1 MKENVETIGTG
12 VIGTVLVQG
21 AEAVQNIGPE
31 EISTLGQLLIQL
43 AIGIATIWKIIKKPK
58 NKNGNTDGH
67 EVA

>member
-1 MKENVETIGTG
+1 MKENVATIGTG

-21 AEAVQNIGPE
+21 AEAVQTIGPE

-58 NKNGNTDGH
+58 NNNGNNTGN
-67 EVA
+67 EIA